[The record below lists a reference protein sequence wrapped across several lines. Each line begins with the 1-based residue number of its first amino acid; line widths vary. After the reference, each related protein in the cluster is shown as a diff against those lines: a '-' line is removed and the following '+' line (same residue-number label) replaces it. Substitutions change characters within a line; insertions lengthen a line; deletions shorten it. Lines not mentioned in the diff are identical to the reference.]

1 MYTWDT
7 TVYNFL
13 RSHVQDGKTALYL
26 ACKNKHKA
34 AAEALMEATKL
45 AGALDHQV
53 ADNDD
58 ASLERVWCEE
68 CGQVVGGGGGR

>member
-1 MYTWDT
+1 MHLHTHIQNGD
-7 TVYNFL
+7 
-13 RSHVQDGKTALYL
+13 TALIL
-26 ACKNKHKA
+26 ACENKHEA
-34 AAEALMEATKL
+34 VAEELIQATKL

-58 ASLERVWCEE
+58 ASLGRVWCEE

>member
-1 MYTWDT
+1 M
-7 TVYNFL
+7 
-13 RSHVQDGKTALYL
+13 L
-26 ACKNKHKA
+26 ACENKHEA
-34 AAEALMEATKL
+34 VAEELIQATKL

-58 ASLERVWCEE
+58 ASLGRVWCEE

>member
-1 MYTWDT
+1 
-7 TVYNFL
+7 
-13 RSHVQDGKTALYL
+13 
-26 ACKNKHKA
+26 
-34 AAEALMEATKL
+34 MEATKL

-58 ASLERVWCEE
+58 ASLGRVWCEE